1 MRDDDGWNG
10 HDDVGSF
17 EFARRSN
24 HHLRFC
30 CRHRYSGQMGVE
42 PESTR
47 EEDALEVLKKRY
59 AKGEISKDEYERI
72 KADIR

>member
-1 MRDDDGWNG
+1 
-10 HDDVGSF
+10 
-17 EFARRSN
+17 
-24 HHLRFC
+24 
-30 CRHRYSGQMGVE
+30 MGVE